1 MTPIVAV
8 IGRPNVGKSTFF
20 NRITKSRDALVDD
33 VPGVTRDRIYRDATW
48 DEIPFTVV
56 DTGGFLE
63 SDSDPFAGHIRAQIE
78 QAVREADAVILLL
91 DGKNGLSPFDRDLIE
106 LIRDHEGDR
115 PVLVAVNKIDGE
127 EQEIHLGEFYE
138 LGLEHLYP
146 ISAAHGYGVPDFLD
160 ALIDVLPP
168 AEPEP
173 RSEEIRVAVVGRPNA
188 GKSSLVNRL
197 LGAERVVVSEAP
209 GTTRDAVDTVL
220 TAGGR
225 TYRLVDTAGIRRK
238 GKVRAKIEK
247 FSIIKA
253 LKSLDRCDVA
263 LVILDA
269 GEGITDQDMTVAGYA
284 NDRGCG
290 CALLY
295 NKWDLVEKDRDAARR
310 HMERL
315 RDAARF
321 LPFAPTLT
329 ISALTGLRVRKILKN
344 VNDVYDQYVTRIG
357 TGQVNR
363 IVEEAVARNE
373 PPMHKGK
380 RLKFYY
386 ATQVASRPP
395 TFVCF
400 VNFPE
405 AVHFSYKR
413 YLVNQLR
420 EGTGLNQTP
429 LRLLLRQRTGR
440 IDFGSLKPNKKFGKK
455 VNQKNERRKRRRS

>member
-33 VPGVTRDRIYRDATW
+33 VPGVTRDRIYRDANW
-48 DEIPFTVV
+48 DDVPFTVV

-63 SDSDPFAGHIRAQIE
+63 SDTDPFAGHIRAQIE

-106 LIRDHEGDR
+106 LIHDPEGGR

-127 EQEIHLGEFYE
+127 EQEVHLGEFYE
-138 LGLEHLYP
+138 LGLEHLFP

-160 ALIDVLPP
+160 ALIEALPP
-168 AEPEP
+168 AEAEPE
-173 RSEEIRVAVVGRPNA
+173 SDAIRVAVVGRPNA

-197 LGAERVVVSEAP
+197 LGAERVVVSDVP
-209 GTTRDAVDTVL
+209 GTTRDAVDTL
-220 TAGGR
+220 LSAGDR

-263 LVILDA
+263 LVVMDA

-290 CALLY
+290 CVLLY

-310 HMERL
+310 HLSNL

-321 LPFAPTLT
+321 LPFAPAMT
-329 ISALTGLRVRKILKN
+329 ISALTGLRVRKILRA
-344 VNDVYDQYVTRIG
+344 VNGVYDQYIARIG

-400 VNFPE
+400 VNYPE

-413 YLVNQLR
+413 YLVNRLR
-420 EGTGLNQTP
+420 EDTGLTQTP

-440 IDFGSLKPNKKFGKK
+440 IDFAGRKPKKD
-455 VNQKNERRKRRRS
+455 NRRKRRRS

>member
-1 MTPIVAV
+1 MNPIVAV

-33 VPGVTRDRIYRDATW
+33 VPGVTRDRIYRDAVW
-48 DEIPFTVV
+48 DDVPFTVV

-63 SDSDPFAGHIRAQIE
+63 SDSDPFAGHIRVQIQ
-78 QAVREADAVILLL
+78 QAVSEADAVILLL
-91 DGKNGLSPFDRDLIE
+91 DGKSGLSPFDRDLVE
-106 LIRDHEGDR
+106 LVRDRPR

-127 EQEIHLGEFYE
+127 EQEIQLSEFYA
-138 LGLEHLYP
+138 LGLEHIFP

-160 ALIDVLPP
+160 TLVETLPP

-173 RSEEIRVAVVGRPNA
+173 GGDAIRVAVVGRPNA

-197 LGAERVVVSEAP
+197 LGAERLVVSEIP
-209 GTTRDAVDTVL
+209 GTTRDAVDTML
-220 TAGGR
+220 TDGGR
-225 TYRLVDTAGIRRK
+225 NYRLVDTAGIRRK

-263 LVILDA
+263 LVVLDA
-269 GEGITDQDMTVAGYA
+269 GEGIADQDMTVAGYA

-290 CALLY
+290 CILLY
-295 NKWDLVEKDRDAARR
+295 NKWDLVEKDPETARR
-310 HMERL
+310 RAADL
-315 RDAARF
+315 RDATRF
-321 LPFAPTLT
+321 LPFAPTLNV
-329 ISALTGLRVRKILKN
+329 SALTGLRVRKILRT
-344 VNDVYDQYVTRIG
+344 VDEVHDQYISRIG
-357 TGQVNR
+357 TGRVNR

-395 TFVCF
+395 AFVCF
-400 VNFPE
+400 VNYPE
-405 AVHFSYKR
+405 AVHFSYQR
-413 YLVNQLR
+413 YLTNQIR
-420 EGTGLNQTP
+420 EGTGLNKTP
-429 LRLLLRQRTGR
+429 IRLLLRQRTGR
-440 IDFGSLKPNKKFGKK
+440 IDFASRKSSDPKSSDRKRA
-455 VNQKNERRKRRRS
+455 ERRKRRRS

>member
-1 MTPIVAV
+1 MNPIVAV

-33 VPGVTRDRIYRDATW
+33 VPGVTRDRIYRDAVW
-48 DEIPFTVV
+48 DDVPFTVV

-63 SDSDPFAGHIRAQIE
+63 SDSDPFAGHIRVQIE
-78 QAVREADAVILLL
+78 QAVSEADAVILLL
-91 DGKNGLSPFDRDLIE
+91 DGKSGLSPFDRDLVE
-106 LIRDHEGDR
+106 LVRDRPR

-127 EQEIHLGEFYE
+127 EQEIQLGEFYA
-138 LGLEHLYP
+138 LGLEHIFP

-160 ALIDVLPP
+160 ALLETLPP
-168 AEPEP
+168 SEPEP
-173 RSEEIRVAVVGRPNA
+173 KGDAIRVAVVGRPNA

-197 LGAERVVVSEAP
+197 LGAERLVVSEIP
-209 GTTRDAVDTVL
+209 GTTRDAVDTML
-220 TAGGR
+220 TDGGR
-225 TYRLVDTAGIRRK
+225 SYRLVDTAGIRRK

-263 LVILDA
+263 LVVLDA
-269 GEGITDQDMTVAGYA
+269 GEGIADQDMTVAGYA

-290 CALLY
+290 CILLY
-295 NKWDLVEKDRDAARR
+295 NKWDLVEKEPDTVRRRAAD
-310 HMERL
+310 L
-315 RDAARF
+315 RDATRF
-321 LPFAPTLT
+321 LPFAPTLNV
-329 ISALTGLRVRKILKN
+329 SALTGLRVRKILRT
-344 VNDVYDQYVTRIG
+344 VDEVHDQYISRIG

-363 IVEEAVARNE
+363 IVEEAVTRNE

-400 VNFPE
+400 VNYPE
-405 AVHFSYKR
+405 AVHFSYQR
-413 YLVNQLR
+413 YLTNQIR
-420 EGTGLNQTP
+420 EGTGLDKTP
-429 LRLLLRQRTGR
+429 IRLLLRQRTGR
-440 IDFGSLKPNKKFGKK
+440 IDFASRKSSDPKSSDRRRA
-455 VNQKNERRKRRRS
+455 ERRKRRRS